1 MRLFKKRKAALE
13 SVAEQRFDMIISL
26 IKDLPRTEFNKLL
39 EGIKLAYEA
48 YSKVKSAKTIDEK
61 ELEDIDEIEKSMKK
75 EAK

>member
-1 MRLFKKRKAALE
+1 MCLFKKRKAALE

-26 IKDLPRTEFNKLL
+26 IKDLPRTDFNKLL